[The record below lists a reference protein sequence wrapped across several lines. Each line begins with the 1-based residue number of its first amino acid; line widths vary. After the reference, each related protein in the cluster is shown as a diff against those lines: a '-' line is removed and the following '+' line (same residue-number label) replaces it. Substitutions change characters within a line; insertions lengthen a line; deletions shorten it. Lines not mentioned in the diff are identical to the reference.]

1 MLNKN
6 DILTLIKKLI
16 IKILNLK
23 LLIIWEYQN
32 IKTFLQKNALQVV
45 LKKCF
50 YDKKK
55 LKCCPTICKNIR
67 HWK

>member
-32 IKTFLQKNALQVV
+32 IKTFLQK
-45 LKKCF
+45 KCTPSCSEEMF
-50 YDKKK
+50 
-55 LKCCPTICKNIR
+55 L
-67 HWK
+67 W

>member
-32 IKTFLQKNALQVV
+32 IKTFLQKNTLQVV

-50 YDKKK
+50 YDQKS
-55 LKCCPTICKNIR
+55 
-67 HWK
+67 

>member
-32 IKTFLQKNALQVV
+32 IKTFFQKNSHQVV

-50 YDKKK
+50 YDQKS
-55 LKCCPTICKNIR
+55 
-67 HWK
+67 

>member
-50 YDKKK
+50 CDKKS
-55 LKCCPTICKNIR
+55 
-67 HWK
+67 